1 MVQILIRFFGALAVI
16 LLTFN
21 PTGYSY
27 VHWLGDALRGPGMQA
42 QHAFVGVVLLIGW
55 TIMIRATFRSL
66 GPFGLLLASALIGTF
81 VWLLESYGLFESQS
95 DSIVVWLALISL
107 SALLAIGT
115 SWSLVRRRITGQV
128 DVDDVEDG

>member
-1 MVQILIRFFGALAVI
+1 MVQILIRFVGALLVI

-27 VHWLGDALRGPGMQA
+27 VHWLGDALKGAGIEP

-55 TIMIRATFRSL
+55 TIMVRATFRSL
-66 GPFGLLLASALIGTF
+66 GAIGLLLVSALIGTF
-81 VWLLESYGLFESQS
+81 VWLLDSYGLFETQS
-95 DSIVVWLALISL
+95 DSIIVWLALISL

-115 SWSLVRRRITGQV
+115 SWSHVRRKITGQI
-128 DVDDVEDG
+128 DVDDVEDL